1 MTIKE
6 YCLQI
11 NKLLEVIDNKQKSD
25 LFLRLGNQYVTDKK
39 EALSNIKSLYGG
51 MGSFNDM
58 VLYTDGKFDIEANE
72 KLDVLKEILYHAV
85 LSEII
90 ESRI

>member
-11 NKLLEVIDNKQKSD
+11 NKLLEGTDNRGKSD

-39 EALSNIKSLYGG
+39 EALSNIKSLYRG

-58 VLYTDGKFDIEANE
+58 VLYKDGKADIEANE
-72 KLDVLKEILYHAV
+72 KLDVLREILYYAV

>member
-11 NKLLEVIDNKQKSD
+11 NKLLEGTDNREKSD

-39 EALSNIKSLYGG
+39 EALSNIK
-51 MGSFNDM
+51 
-58 VLYTDGKFDIEANE
+58 KF
-72 KLDVLKEILYHAV
+72 V
-85 LSEII
+85 
-90 ESRI
+90 